1 MNFLSEMQLLQKWCL
16 IPENNITSPEESVQH
31 MVCALAGDIGTL
43 RGYKKYESKDCMS
56 TK

>member
-31 MVCALAGDIGTL
+31 MVCALAGDILPATL
-43 RGYKKYESKDCMS
+43 GNSERIQEV
-56 TK
+56 